1 MAYADDVGARL
12 RDVRTRLQLSLQ
24 DVERTSEGRWKAA
37 VVGSYERGDRNISAS
52 RLCELADFY
61 GVPASEILPDD
72 GAPTHRER
80 RGGAVVLDLERL
92 AEVSSQFPG
101 VRRYVESIQLQ
112 RGDFNRTMLSV
123 RGEDIRSLAV
133 IEDLPADALLE
144 ALRRTDVIVEDGP

>member
-12 RDVRTRLQLSLQ
+12 RDVRMRLQLSLQ

-80 RGGAVVLDLERL
+80 HGGAVVLDLERL

-133 IEDLPADALLE
+133 IEDLPAEALLE
-144 ALRRTDVIVEDGP
+144 ALRRTDVIVEDAP

>member
-1 MAYADDVGARL
+1 MAYTDDVGARL
-12 RDVRTRLQLSLQ
+12 RAVRTRLRLSLQ

-72 GAPTHRER
+72 APAAHRER
-80 RGGAVVLDLERL
+80 RDGAVVLDLERL
-92 AEVSSQFPG
+92 AEVAGQFPG
-101 VRRYVESIQLQ
+101 VQRYVESIQLQ

-123 RGEDIRSLAV
+123 RAEDIRSLAV

-144 ALRRTDVIVEDGP
+144 ALRRTDVIVEDAA